1 MYDSNVTINELISML
16 SSEVD
21 VVADIKSG
29 YVCRWVS
36 SLEQLLYQD
45 VLKFY
50 RTSTVTVRDGGFS
63 LFSLE
68 IGNGEKVPIFD
79 DIVKVYDETD
89 ELVRSGAIAAH
100 QFKDDKAIYYL
111 DGSNVK
117 VKLFTNSDTLCVI
130 YRVRPEIKTD
140 VSGDTVKIPYEW
152 IEMVLARIRGEVYK
166 LAGDDDNAAKWLNDY
181 NTQLESFKLWA
192 SERQKWFGE

>member
-1 MYDSNVTINELISML
+1 MYDSNVTIKELINML
-16 SSEVD
+16 KSEVD
-21 VVADIKSG
+21 VVSDIQDD

-36 SLEQLLYQD
+36 SLEQLLYED

-50 RTSTVTVRDGGFS
+50 RTTTVTLQNGSFS
-63 LFSLE
+63 ISLLE
-68 IGNGEKVPIFD
+68 KGEGEKAPIFD

-111 DGSNVK
+111 DGNDVK
-117 VKLFTNSDTLCVI
+117 VKLFTNSDSLYVI
-130 YRVRPEIKTD
+130 CKVRPEIKTN
-140 VSGDTVKIPYEW
+140 VNGGTIKLPYEW
-152 IEMVLARIRGEVYK
+152 LEMVLARVRGEVYK
-166 LAGDDDNAAKWLNDY
+166 LAGDNDNAAKWLNDY
-181 NTQLESFKLWA
+181 NTQLESFKVWV